1 MELAEALQGLEQ
13 RFMTMEELR
22 KAGEEGKLI
31 IKSGPFGYDSEFQR
45 MYPDHPMSEKRY
57 ERIKAADA
65 VRNLARERKSP
76 FPAEVLDKLHRSLF
90 DCCATVRL
98 SIAEALTVTGDKS
111 SIAYLEL
118 LEQEEKD
125 SPMVLEQVATA
136 LEQLR
141 ELYDPYTKERIVYKT
156 VSALQGDMGSLYQ
169 APFINWRGKT
179 KDDNQQLFSEVIAE
193 EFLKSDILTALQ
205 ALPVISRERYD
216 VDSHD
221 GKHRRIT
228 NREEEILSKDLF
240 TYCKQG
246 SQFRIIGSIFDYQ
259 VPLKSARTDKAGKI
273 DLVSFN
279 ARDSK
284 VWLLELKKKDNK
296 ETLLRCMMEI
306 ATYYQILDKRKF
318 IDSYSGLSGI
328 QPDAICKA
336 VLVFKD
342 STQHQEIK
350 EMQAGNRPMLKRLSA
365 ALDISFFLLEGKN
378 PHFAVEEIKI

>member
-1 MELAEALQGLEQ
+1 MELAEALQGLELS
-13 RFMTMEELR
+13 FMTMEELK
-22 KAGEEGKLI
+22 KAGEEGRLI
-31 IKSGPFGYDSEFQR
+31 VKSGPIGYDVEFQR

-57 ERIKAADA
+57 DRIEAADA
-65 VRNLARERKSP
+65 VRDLARERKSP
-76 FPAEVLDKLHRSLF
+76 YPVEVLNKLHRSLF
-90 DCCATVRL
+90 DCSAAVRL
-98 SIAEALTVTGDKS
+98 SIAEALTVAGDKS
-111 SIAYLEL
+111 SIVYLEL

-125 SPMVLEQVATA
+125 SPMVREQVATA

-141 ELYDPYTKERIVYKT
+141 ELYDPYTKERIVCKT

-179 KDDNQQLFSEVIAE
+179 KDDNEQLFTEVIAE
-193 EFLKSDILTALQ
+193 EFLRSDILTALQ

-221 GKHRRIT
+221 GIYERAT

-240 TYCKQG
+240 AFCKRG
-246 SQFRIIGSIFDYQ
+246 NQFRRIGSIFDYQ
-259 VPLKSARTDKAGKI
+259 VPLKSVRADKAGKI

-279 ARDSK
+279 ARDNK

-306 ATYYQILDKRKF
+306 ATYYQVIDKEKF
-318 IDSYSGLSGI
+318 IDSYSILSGL
-328 QPDAICKA
+328 QPDSICKA

-342 STQHQEIK
+342 STQQQEIK
-350 EMQAGNRPMLKRLSA
+350 EMQEGYRPMLKSLSA

-378 PHFAVEEIKI
+378 PHFTVEEIKI

>member
-1 MELAEALQGLEQ
+1 MEKLAEALLGLEQ
-13 RFMTMEELR
+13 RFMNMEELT

-31 IKSGPFGYDSEFQR
+31 IKSGPFGYDSEFQQ

-57 ERIKAADA
+57 ERIEAADA
-65 VRNLARERKSP
+65 IRNLARERKNP
-76 FPAEVLDKLHRSLF
+76 FPAEVLNKLHISLF
-90 DCCATVRL
+90 DCCAAVRL
-98 SIAEALTVTGDKS
+98 SIAEALTVAGDKS
-111 SIAYLEL
+111 SIAYLER

-125 SPMVLEQVATA
+125 SPMVMEQVKTA

-141 ELYDPYTKERIVYKT
+141 ESYDLYTKERVVCDTI
-156 VSALQGDMGSLYQ
+156 SALQGDIGSLYQ

-179 KDDNQQLFSEVIAE
+179 KDDNQQLFTEVIAE
-193 EFLKSDILTALQ
+193 EFLKSDILIVLQ

-221 GKHRRIT
+221 GSYDRIT

-240 TYCKQG
+240 NYCNNG
-246 SQFRIIGSIFDYQ
+246 NQFRTIGAIFDYQ
-259 VPLKSARTDKAGKI
+259 VPLKKVRADKAGKI

-279 ARDSK
+279 AKTNK

-306 ATYYQILDKRKF
+306 STYYQLLDKQKF
-318 IDSYSGLSGI
+318 IASYSILNGL
-328 QPDAICKA
+328 QPDSIGKA

-342 STQHQEIK
+342 STQHQEII
-350 EMQAGNRPMLKRLSA
+350 EMSEGKRPMLKSLSA
-365 ALDISFFLLEGKN
+365 SLDISFFLLEDL
-378 PHFAVEEIKI
+378 HFTVEEIKL